1 MRCMMPPKSRTLFQ
15 EMNRILVRKRASARA
30 MRPRLSSKLDLE
42 ILAARSEIE
51 HAPIV
56 THDKELYAPLF
67 RKVSM
72 FKRSYELM
80 ECTLKVYI
88 YKDGNKPIFHQ
99 PIMKDPAKAH
109 LFYMP
114 FSSRML
120 EHSLYTKFLQKYH
133 YFNRTGGADHFL
145 AACHDWAPYE
155 TRHHMEYC
163 IKALCNADV
172 TQGFKIGRD
181 VSLPEAY
188 VRSHWKDKDP
198 DMKIYGPM
206 PHGVTSKM
214 NYINHM
220 KNSKYCICPKG
231 YEECVPVIISDN
243 FVPHFFEVLNW
254 DVFSIIL
261 AEKDIP
267 NLKQILLSV
276 SQYDLFHITLHLI
289 WYNRVFQIKV
299 R

>member
-30 MRPRLSSKLDLE
+30 TFYFWLQRPRLSSKLDLE

-67 RKVSM
+67 RNVSM

-120 EHSLYTKFLQKYH
+120 EHSLYVRNSH
-133 YFNRTGGADHFL
+133 NRTNLRQFL
-145 AACHDWAPYE
+145 KDY
-155 TRHHMEYC
+155 T
-163 IKALCNADV
+163 D
-172 TQGFKIGRD
+172 KI
-181 VSLPEAY
+181 SA
-188 VRSHWKDKDP
+188 
-198 DMKIYGPM
+198 KIP
-206 PHGVTSKM
+206 
-214 NYINHM
+214 
-220 KNSKYCICPKG
+220 
-231 YEECVPVIISDN
+231 
-243 FVPHFFEVLNW
+243 LLQQNW
-254 DVFSIIL
+254 
-261 AEKDIP
+261 
-267 NLKQILLSV
+267 
-276 SQYDLFHITLHLI
+276 
-289 WYNRVFQIKV
+289 WC
-299 R
+299 

>member
-1 MRCMMPPKSRTLFQ
+1 MEMEMPHGLQCPKRMIITAVSIPRRKMRCMMPPKSRTLFQ

-67 RKVSM
+67 RK
-72 FKRSYELM
+72 
-80 ECTLKVYI
+80 
-88 YKDGNKPIFHQ
+88 
-99 PIMKDPAKAH
+99 
-109 LFYMP
+109 
-114 FSSRML
+114 
-120 EHSLYTKFLQKYH
+120 
-133 YFNRTGGADHFL
+133 
-145 AACHDWAPYE
+145 APYE

-231 YEECVPVIISDN
+231 YE
-243 FVPHFFEVLNW
+243 VLNW

-276 SQYDLFHITLHLI
+276 SQVS
-289 WYNRVFQIKV
+289 RVATWS
-299 R
+299 